1 MKVECTLKEYHT
13 ISDSVAIPR
22 ELKVESTESY
32 YPSKTVRLIIDNK
45 EIVVNPDELIK
56 AVENCVNC

>member
-1 MKVECTLKEYHT
+1 MKVECTLKTEY
-13 ISDSVAIPR
+13 SSLAE

-32 YPSKTVRLIIDNK
+32 YQSKTVRLIIDNK